1 MSAHQPSSAN
11 PRPKLQW
18 WLSGSALVVVVGLVA
33 AVLTVR
39 HNSDLLRPL
48 IQAGVPLAAA
58 SDWPVVG
65 YAIQEAETPQM
76 SVQELKQLIDSK
88 AIDKYLLVDVRTP
101 DEHKLSHIPGS
112 VLVPLQDIDQGKG
125 IDQIKSTLNGRK
137 LLAYC
142 TSGKRSARALVLLQQ
157 AGIKGTK
164 LQGGIKAWTEEIDP
178 SLPRNN
184 W

>member
-11 PRPKLQW
+11 PRSKMQW
-18 WLSGSALVVVVGLVA
+18 WLSGSALVVVVGIVA

-48 IQAGVPLAAA
+48 IQSGVPLASA
-58 SDWPVVG
+58 SNLPVLG
-65 YAIQEAETPQM
+65 YAIQEAETPQI
-76 SVQELKQLIDSK
+76 SVQQLKQLIDSK
-88 AIDKYLLVDVRTP
+88 TINNYVLVDVRTP
-101 DEHKLSHIPGS
+101 DEYKLSHIPGS
-112 VLVPLQDIDQGKG
+112 VLVPLPDIEQGKG
-125 IDQIKSTLNGRK
+125 IDQIKSTLKGRQ

-142 TSGKRSARALVLLQQ
+142 TSGKRSARALVLLQH

-164 LQGGIKAWTEEIDP
+164 VHGGIKAWTQEIDP